1 MARHPIET
9 ALKGITRLGLAAFM
23 LMAGIGHFQSTESFR
38 AQVPPFLPFTDA
50 IIYVSGVFEI
60 AIALGLVLL
69 PRWRTQL
76 GWALAA
82 FYVAIF
88 PGNISQYLTQTSAF
102 GLDTEAARAT
112 RLLFQPVLIVLAL
125 WSTNAWKSW
134 RSRRRR

>member
-9 ALKGITRLGLAAFM
+9 ALKGLTRLGLAAFM
-23 LMAGIGHFQSTESFR
+23 LMAGIGHFRSTESFR
-38 AQVPPFLPFTDA
+38 AQVPPFLPNIDM

-69 PRWRTQL
+69 PRWRTKL

-102 GLDTEAARAT
+102 GLDTDVARAT

-134 RSRRRR
+134 RRRRH